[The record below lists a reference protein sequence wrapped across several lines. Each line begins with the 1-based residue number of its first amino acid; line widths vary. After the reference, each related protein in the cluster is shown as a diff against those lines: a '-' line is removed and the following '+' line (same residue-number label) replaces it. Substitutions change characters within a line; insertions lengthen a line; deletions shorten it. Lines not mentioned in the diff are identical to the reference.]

1 MLKKII
7 KYILSFFRKEEM
19 VASVPLE
26 NYRVI
31 MDDALGKKLLEMGPR
46 VRIENRV
53 INAFNSIG
61 SVMKSI
67 ENNSKVFYRADMWLD
82 GAIVLTVLSSKGM
95 IYFIKIDIER
105 YCLMIS
111 GVYVLGKQ
119 KVLDLNNV
127 LSDENPSNVVSI
139 RNNRYLD
146 VEVRHITFTVVT
158 RTVEIIN
165 TYRKRLKDE
174 YRTADY
180 EISTEINQI
189 GILDGELIVVGCDKQ
204 EEIISKPLNGSE
216 AFDCYLK

>member
-7 KYILSFFRKEEM
+7 EYILSFFRKEEM

-46 VRIENRV
+46 VRIENNV

-67 ENNSKVFYRADMWLD
+67 ENGSKVFYRADMWLD
-82 GAIVLTVLSSKGM
+82 GAIVLTVLNNKGM
-95 IYFIKIDIER
+95 IYFIKINIER

-111 GVYVLGKQ
+111 GIYVLSKH
-119 KVLDLNNV
+119 KVLDLNDV
-127 LSDENPSNVVSI
+127 LNDENPANVVSI
-139 RNNRYLD
+139 KNNRYLD
-146 VEVRHITFTVVT
+146 VDVRHISFTVVT

-165 TYRKRLKDE
+165 TYRKRLKDK

-180 EISTEINQI
+180 EITTEINQI
-189 GILDGELIVVGCDKQ
+189 GILDGELIVIGYDKQ
-204 EEIISKPLNGSE
+204 EESISKLLNGSE
-216 AFDCYLK
+216 TFDCYLK